1 MDYETVKLKK
11 LYDLNRIE
19 DTVSSI
25 ISKRSEI
32 LGQNLSKI
40 SLFHNEFEVKTEK
53 INNLLCEFVSTE
65 ITFSHLLEEE
75 QELELEIEQ
84 EQEKESERPPSAS
97 PHRSCIEP
105 DVEKFIKYGDFNKN
119 SKSFMKLIE
128 SLNESSLKNILQ
140 PFAWSDKLFVTRDF
154 TKTITNSLNE
164 IDDYLRPPRWF
175 SIYGKNENTI
185 IVFLSAYEANELFA
199 HFNPKGYF
207 IGQIYTKIERRS
219 R

>member
-1 MDYETVKLKK
+1 
-11 LYDLNRIE
+11 
-19 DTVSSI
+19 
-25 ISKRSEI
+25 
-32 LGQNLSKI
+32 
-40 SLFHNEFEVKTEK
+40 
-53 INNLLCEFVSTE
+53 
-65 ITFSHLLEEE
+65 
-75 QELELEIEQ
+75 
-84 EQEKESERPPSAS
+84 
-97 PHRSCIEP
+97 
-105 DVEKFIKYGDFNKN
+105 
-119 SKSFMKLIE
+119 MKLID
-128 SLNESSLKNILQ
+128 SVNESSLKNILQ

-175 SIYGKNENTI
+175 SIYGKDENTI